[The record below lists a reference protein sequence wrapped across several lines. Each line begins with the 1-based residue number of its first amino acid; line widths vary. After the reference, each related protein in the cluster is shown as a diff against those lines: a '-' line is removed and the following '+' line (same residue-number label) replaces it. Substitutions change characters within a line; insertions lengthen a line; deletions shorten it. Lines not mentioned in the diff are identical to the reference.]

1 MRRPFLSCLPTIID
15 VMEGFG
21 IIDSYIHSLMGEVSK
36 ERNEIVHKLLL
47 PMQLT
52 KTKQRKLSKKQLKVL
67 GIT

>member
-1 MRRPFLSCLPTIID
+1 
-15 VMEGFG
+15 MEGFG